1 MFFQFTKKGKKD
13 LIKNSRPVSLL
24 PTVGKFFERL
34 LFNSLFKY
42 IDENELLNP
51 TQSGFHPFDSCVNQ
65 LLSINNEIFSN
76 LDCGHQRIAC
86 KILRYI

>member
-51 TQSGFHPFDSCVNQ
+51 ISQVFIH
-65 LLSINNEIFSN
+65 L
-76 LDCGHQRIAC
+76 
-86 KILRYI
+86 ILV